1 MHKTLVTA
9 AVATALSAGAFLT
22 SANAMT
28 LAAPAGLRPAIEDT
42 NVAEPTRYVCW
53 RNHRGVRSCSWR
65 RNRVVVGGYPA
76 YGYGYGYPA
85 YGYGYGYPAYGYGYG
100 PTVGIGLGYGWG
112 GWGWGGGNRVV
123 VNRTVVRRG
132 GGGGHRHR

>member
-1 MHKTLVTA
+1 MRKTLVTA

-28 LAAPAGLRPAIEDT
+28 LAAPAGLRPAIEGT

-53 RNHRGVRSCSWR
+53 RHHGVRRCSWR
-65 RNRVVVGGYPA
+65 PNRRVVVGAYPYAA
-76 YGYGYGYPA
+76 YPY
-85 YGYGYGYPAYGYGYG
+85 YGYG
-100 PTVGIGLGYGWG
+100 PTVGIGVGPVWGGW

-123 VNRTVVRRG
+123 VNRTTVVRRG
-132 GGGGHRHR
+132 GGHHHR